1 MSYTKKPENFLVI
14 QVFKFPRG
22 RRYSFNQSEER
33 KFRSRDSIRPI
44 RRQYKMKLTNH
55 LAFLLDGKK
64 FGRVK
69 RLIQNLYIECERRFC
84 CFLKTNAKMSS
95 LLNTKIM
102 STIILKH

>member
-64 FGRVK
+64 VWQSKKADSKFV
-69 RLIQNLYIECERRFC
+69 
-84 CFLKTNAKMSS
+84 
-95 LLNTKIM
+95 
-102 STIILKH
+102 H